1 MPISLISGMHVNFWQ
16 KIRQTCFLIETF
28 RKRLSCEDVT
38 VDSVNARSTDVLQV
52 RNLSVAFTGSG
63 PDIPAVRE
71 VDLRVGRGEFVAL
84 LGESGSGKSVTAR
97 AIMGLGDEGTRVEAD
112 VLRLGDVDLL
122 SLSEEA
128 RRRLR
133 GERIALVLQ
142 DALSALNPVMTIGD
156 QIGELFRVHRGAS
169 RKEAKARAAELLA
182 LVGIPAPAKRVDDY
196 PHQFSGGMR
205 QRILI
210 AMAIALEPD
219 LLIADEPTTAL
230 DVTVQA
236 QILDLLGSLR
246 DRLGMGVLLITHDLG
261 VVMEVADR
269 VAVMYAGR
277 IIETG
282 DADTVFA
289 RPAHPYTQALLR
301 SVPQAAQRGSDL
313 LTIPGSPPSPAR
325 VPRGCSF
332 HPRCHM
338 AVEAC
343 TTVRP
348 PLEEV
353 APGRRA
359 ACIRSEELLGELV
372 R

>member
-1 MPISLISGMHVNFWQ
+1 VDRNPV
-16 KIRQTCFLIETF
+16 TA
-28 RKRLSCEDVT
+28 LS
-38 VDSVNARSTDVLQV
+38 ALRV
-52 RNLSVAFTGSG
+52 RNLSVTFTGERE
-63 PDIPAVRE
+63 IPAVRE
-71 VDLRVGRGEFVAL
+71 VDLTVDRGEFVAL

-97 AIMGLGDEGTRVEAD
+97 AIMGLADENTRITAD
-112 VLRLGDVDLL
+112 ELKLGGVDLL
-122 SLSEEA
+122 TLSEEQ

-133 GERIALVLQ
+133 GETMSLVLQ

-156 QIGELFRVHRGAS
+156 QIGELFRVHRGAT
-169 RKEAKARAAELLA
+169 KKQAKSHAIELLGM
-182 LVGIPAPAKRVDDY
+182 VGIPAPTRRVDDY

-246 DRLGMGVLLITHDLG
+246 DQLGMGVLLITHDLG
-261 VVMEVADR
+261 VVMEVADSL
-269 VAVMYAGR
+269 AVMYAGR
-277 IIETG
+277 IVESG
-282 DADTVFA
+282 DADAVLDH
-289 RPAHPYTQALLR
+289 PAHPYTEALLR
-301 SVPQAAQRGSDL
+301 SVPQAAMRGSDL

-325 VPRGCSF
+325 IPQGCSF
-332 HPRCHM
+332 HPRCHW

-343 TTVRP
+343 VTTRP
-348 PLEEV
+348 LLLEV

-359 ACIRSEELLGELV
+359 ACLRSEELIGEPV
-372 R
+372 Y